1 MTEHDCGPPG
11 TPLPAAMAPIVLK
24 QILSEC
30 GLVYPE
36 LGKLAQPTR
45 VQRIRGAIS
54 EVYPGVGIAVICCAD
69 GRIYVCRPETPGND
83 FKALAQDVQVELLV
97 AEPENYVISM
107 SVMVNLPANEP

>member
-54 EVYPGVGIAVICCAD
+54 EVYPGVGIAVICCAS
-69 GRIYVCRPETPGND
+69 GRNYVCRPETPGNA
-83 FKALAQDVQVELLV
+83 FGALSTHVQVELLI
-97 AEPENYVISM
+97 ADPGDYVISM
-107 SVMVNLPANEP
+107 HVIGPLAAEEA